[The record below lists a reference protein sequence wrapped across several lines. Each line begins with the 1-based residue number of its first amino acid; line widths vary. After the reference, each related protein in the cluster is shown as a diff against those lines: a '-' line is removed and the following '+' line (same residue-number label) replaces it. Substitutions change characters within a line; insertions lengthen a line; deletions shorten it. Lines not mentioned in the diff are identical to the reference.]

1 MEKAINPNVQ
11 RQTDRRQVY
20 RYLYDNPLPVE
31 AQEIADALF
40 LDLSVV
46 NESLS
51 SLLKEGMISHVSDLA
66 YVLEPKGR
74 IAVGVSIR
82 DDGFRL
88 LAIGMRGEELACQE
102 LPEAFSYTQAYYET
116 LSQCLEMFLDE
127 FGLERD
133 RLLGVGITLPG
144 VIDQAAGK
152 LILAPDLELWDVPLE
167 EIYCH
172 FSHYRYPVYI
182 ENETSASGY
191 AQRWADPTRSNIVYL
206 SLGRSVGGSL
216 MLEGRQYMGNHGRAG
231 ELGHLR
237 IVPNGRLCS
246 CGRRGCL
253 EAYCSAS
260 RLSDDLGL
268 TLDQFFEALH
278 AGDEQAASVWEEYQG
293 HLTDAL
299 ANLRMCFDCDIVL
312 GGALSQY
319 LEGFLPEMCWKLGE
333 KTFFDSDVFFLH
345 LSRCGPNGACI
356 GTALRFVDDF
366 LLTY

>member
-1 MEKAINPNVQ
+1 MEINPNVR

-40 LDLSVV
+40 LEMSVV

-51 SLLKEGMISHVSDLA
+51 SLLKEGMISRGPDPA
-66 YVLEPKGR
+66 YVLEPMGR
-74 IAVGVSIR
+74 IAVGISIR

-102 LPEAFSYTQAYYET
+102 LSETFSHTQAYYET
-116 LSQCLEMFLDE
+116 LSQCLELFLDD
-127 FGLERD
+127 FGLDRK

-144 VIDQAAGK
+144 IIDQAAGR
-152 LILAPDLELWDVPLE
+152 LIMAPTLELWDVPLE

-172 FSHYRYPVYI
+172 FSYYPVYI
-182 ENETSASGY
+182 ENEASAGGY
-191 AQRWADPTRSNIVYL
+191 AERWSNPAHSNMVYL
-206 SLGRSVGGSL
+206 SLNRSVGGSL
-216 MLEGRQYMGNHGRAG
+216 ILEGRQHMGNHGRGG
-231 ELGHLR
+231 EFGHLR

-253 EAYCSAS
+253 EAYCSSS

-278 AGDEQAASVWEEYQG
+278 AGDEQAAGLWEEYQG

-299 ANLRMCFDCDIVL
+299 AGLRMCFDCDIVL
-312 GGALSQY
+312 GGALSRH
-319 LEGFLPEMCWKLGE
+319 LEGFLPDMCWALGE
-333 KTFFDSDVFFLH
+333 KTISDSDVFFLH
-345 LSRCGPNGACI
+345 LGRCGINGPCI

>member
-1 MEKAINPNVQ
+1 MEKAINPNVR

-20 RYLYDNPLPVE
+20 RYLYDNPLPVD

-51 SLLKEGMISHVSDLA
+51 SLLKEKMISHGPDMA
-66 YVLEPKGR
+66 YVLEPRGR
-74 IAVGVSIR
+74 IAVGISIR
-82 DDGFRL
+82 DDGLRL

-102 LPEAFSYTQAYYET
+102 LPEVFSHTQAYYET

-127 FGLERD
+127 FGLKRD

-144 VIDQAAGK
+144 VIDQTAGK
-152 LILAPDLELWDVPLE
+152 LVMAPALELWDVPLE
-167 EIYCH
+167 EIYRH
-172 FSHYRYPVYI
+172 FSLYPVYI
-182 ENETSASGY
+182 ESEASARGY
-191 AQRWADPTRSNIVYL
+191 AERWADPTRSNMVYL
-206 SLGRSVGGSL
+206 SLDRSVGGTL
-216 MLEGRQYMGNHGRAG
+216 VLEGRQYMGNHGRSG
-231 ELGHLR
+231 EFGHLR
-237 IVPNGRLCS
+237 VVPNGRLCS

-253 EAYCSAS
+253 EAYCSTS

-268 TLDQFFEALH
+268 TLDQFFEALQS
-278 AGDEQAASVWEEYQG
+278 GDEQAADVWTEYQG

-299 ANLRMCFDCDIVL
+299 ASLRMCFDCDIVL
-312 GGALSQY
+312 GGALSRY
-319 LEGFLPEMCWKLGE
+319 LEGFLPEMCWELGE
-333 KTFFDSDVFFLH
+333 KTLSDSDVFFLY
-345 LSRCGPNGACI
+345 LSRCGPNGACT